1 MKIIY
6 NRLLKKISNK
16 QLKILMKIKYKRT
29 LMISLKCKNFRIINL
44 KINSAMKLPKIMSKI
59 FINSLLKFNKKSK
72 LNQIRR

>member
-1 MKIIY
+1 
-6 NRLLKKISNK
+6 
-16 QLKILMKIKYKRT
+16 
-29 LMISLKCKNFRIINL
+29 MISLKCKNFRIINL